1 MMFYLCDKAEN
12 IIRML
17 PTYKCDFA
25 VQELV
30 LNGLYTLN
38 FNIDIKDKWIMD
50 DVEFIIHKDSEDK
63 SNFFM
68 YKLINSENN
77 KNKIEY
83 KAIYIAM
90 DELESY
96 AYITDKKPKNIKASQ
111 AVNIAIDE
119 TKWELGNIDDSKL
132 KSLNFYYSSPLKA
145 LTKVIDVYNIELNFR
160 LKANKNKI
168 VKRLID
174 VKSKI
179 GSFTGKRFF
188 YGSNALE
195 VIQETNTS
203 GIYTKFIP
211 RGRGEEVGD
220 GYGRRIDIKDVVWSK
235 ADGDPMDKPK
245 GQEFIEF
252 EDMTALYGHSDGTA
266 RHTVVNFDNIDDP
279 KELIKEAYSYG
290 KVNSR
295 PQVAYKSDVTKVGRI
310 GLGDGVL
317 IIRKDLDI
325 RYTARVYK
333 IVRDLKNLDKTQVEL
348 GDSRDISQARKNM
361 NFQKRLDNLDEF
373 IGETN
378 LNFVKQI
385 QKGLTESMYNQESYR
400 YESTPG
406 DDSGL
411 LSGTWYFNK
420 PIDQNPDRALY
431 LGGGHIAMAN
441 KKDSDGNWEFTTI
454 ANGDGV
460 VADVIVAGILKGG
473 KVRWNLEDGTFII
486 GTSSS
491 DYSLYW
497 DGSTLH
503 LQNVDIDLKNNRTI
517 QDLKEKQGLSER
529 EIADHKKELQEANA
543 ELDKARNDLNLAKNE
558 ITNLSN
564 DFTLSNIVQDKTNK
578 TVEEKLLN
586 LSTSLNITDE
596 KIESKAE
603 SIRKELETYTND
615 KDKDIRAFLSRYY
628 SSKTQTDKKI
638 EDKVGALR
646 TSFDD
651 KVSGLENTISKTQS
665 SISQINDNIN
675 ISVNEFKKSIT
686 GSLSDMSSKINSFS
700 NKHVN
705 FIKSSDNWDIDN
717 VSGSHAYIGKD
728 TGSLMLDPKENGL
741 SKYIYYFQLE
751 NVEDVDEY
759 TLYLDLGAMTEMIN
773 VFAFTL
779 TNKMGRPITDD
790 IYVGASYVKSNGDI
804 TRKLVRHQGNTNTPY
819 FLRMTV
825 NMSSSNNGTD
835 QWAQINNKSIA
846 LVSGWHEDLTWEDT
860 YLLKNLEIDD
870 LKAEIDVNSRG
881 IALRVRENEVISAIN
896 QSAEQIK
903 IQANRINLEGDVNLT
918 GTFSNINSQGQG
930 VSIRNNRL
938 QVYDNS
944 INDRKKTIG
953 QIWPS
958 RFSDR
963 QGGRMRLDHFA
974 TGLTEINY
982 IKKYTYDDYYHYM
995 VFDING
1001 YTDKS
1006 VNKSP
1011 ITVFENMYFANHKKL
1026 RFGNWEFV
1034 SERDGVL
1041 KIKPVDVKA
1050 GFLFSHRDWQHK
1062 DGFHYYYASGGKD
1075 VTSLIKGM

>member
-1 MMFYLCDKAEN
+1 MIFYLCDKAEN

-50 DVEFIIHKDSEDK
+50 DVEFIIHKDSENK

-68 YKLINSENN
+68 YRLINSENN

-96 AYITDKKPKNIKASQ
+96 SYITDKKPKNIKASQ
-111 AVNIAIDE
+111 AVNIAIDGN
-119 TKWELGNIDDSKL
+119 KWELGNIDDSKL

-145 LTKVIDVYNIELNFR
+145 LTKVIDTYNVELNFR

-486 GTSSS
+486 GNSPS

-503 LQNVDIDLKNNRTI
+503 LRNVDIDLQNNSTI
-517 QDLKEKQGLSER
+517 QNLIEKQGLSEK
-529 EIADHKKELQEANA
+529 EIADHKKELEEANE
-543 ELDKARNDLNLAKNE
+543 ELNKAKNDLNLAKDE

-564 DFTLSNIVQDKTNK
+564 DFTLSNIEQDRTNK
-578 TVEEKLLN
+578 TVEEKILD

-596 KIESKAE
+596 KIETTVE
-603 SIRKELETYTND
+603 SVRKELETYTND
-615 KDKDIRAFLSRYY
+615 K
-628 SSKTQTDKKI
+628 
-638 EDKVGALR
+638 VN
-646 TSFDD
+646 
-651 KVSGLENTISKTQS
+651 GLENTISKTQA
-665 SISQINDNIN
+665 SISQIHDNVN
-675 ISVNEFKKSIT
+675 ISVSEFKKSIT

-717 VSGSHAYIGKD
+717 VSGARAYLGSG
-728 TGSLMLDPKENGL
+728 TGNLNLYPNTTGTDFV
-741 SKYIYYFQLE
+741 YYLKLE

-759 TLYLDLGAMTEMIN
+759 TLYFDLGAMTEMIN
-773 VFAFTL
+773 VFSFTL
-779 TNKMGRPITDD
+779 TNKMGSPITDA
-790 IYVGASYVKSNGDI
+790 IYVDAGYASR
-804 TRKLVRHQGNTNTPY
+804 RKLREKLKRKTNDKDTPFY
-819 FLRMTV
+819 LKILMNIRGDNQFK
-825 NMSSSNNGTD
+825 D
-835 QWAQINNKSIA
+835 QWARINNKSIA
-846 LVSGWHEDLTWEDT
+846 LVSGWHEDLTWDDT
-860 YLLKNLEIDD
+860 YLLKNLEIND

-903 IQANRINLEGDVNLT
+903 IQANRINLEGDVHLT

-944 INDRKKTIG
+944 INDSQKTIG
-953 QIWPS
+953 QIWAD

-963 QGGRMRLDHFA
+963 QGGRMRLDHFS

-1001 YTDKS
+1001 YTDS
-1006 VNKSP
+1006 YVNKEP
-1011 ITVFENMYFANHKKL
+1011 ISVFENMYIANNKRL
-1026 RFGNWEFV
+1026 RFGNWEIIA
-1034 SERDGVL
+1034 ERDSVL
-1041 KIKPVDVKA
+1041 KIKPIEKKA
-1050 GFLFSHRDWQHK
+1050 GYLFAYKDHTHK
-1062 DGFHYYYASGGKD
+1062 NGFHHYWAEGGIEK
-1075 VTSLIKGM
+1075 THLIKGMVI

>member
-50 DVEFIIHKDSEDK
+50 DVEFIIHKDSENK

-68 YKLINSENN
+68 YRLINSENN
-77 KNKIEY
+77 KDKIEY

-96 AYITDKKPKNIKASQ
+96 SYITDKKPKNIKASQ
-111 AVNIAIDE
+111 AVNIAIDG

-132 KSLNFYYSSPLKA
+132 KSLNFFYSSPLKA
-145 LTKVIDVYNIELNFR
+145 LTKVIDVYNVELNFR

-279 KELIKEAYSYG
+279 EELIKEAYSYG

-295 PQVAYKSDVTKVGRI
+295 PQVSYRSDVTRVGRI

-333 IVRDLKNLDKTQVEL
+333 IVRDLKNLNKTQVEL

-378 LNFVKQI
+378 LNVVKQI

-486 GTSSS
+486 GTSPSN
-491 DYSLYW
+491 YSLYW

-503 LQNVDIDLKNNRTI
+503 LRNVDIDLQNNNTI
-517 QDLKEKQGLSER
+517 QNLIEKQGLSEK

-564 DFTLSNIVQDKTNK
+564 DFTLSNIQQDKTNK
-578 TVEEKLLN
+578 TVEEKILD

-603 SIRKELETYTND
+603 SIRKELKNYTND
-615 KDKDIRAFLSRYY
+615 KERDIKTYLLNNY
-628 SSKTQTDKKI
+628 SSSIQTDQKI
-638 EDKVGALR
+638 ENKVGQL
-646 TSFDD
+646 
-651 KVSGLENTISKTQS
+651 KT
-665 SISQINDNIN
+665 SIS
-675 ISVNEFKKSIT
+675 E
-686 GSLSDMSSKINSFS
+686 
-700 NKHVN
+700 
-705 FIKSSDNWDIDN
+705 DIDN
-717 VSGSHAYIGKD
+717 
-728 TGSLMLDPKENGL
+728 L
-741 SKYIYYFQLE
+741 SKEISE
-751 NVEDVDEY
+751 NES
-759 TLYLDLGAMTEMIN
+759 
-773 VFAFTL
+773 
-779 TNKMGRPITDD
+779 KITQTANE
-790 IYVGASYVKSNGDI
+790 I
-804 TRKLVRHQGNTNTPY
+804 
-819 FLRMTV
+819 
-825 NMSSSNNGTD
+825 SS
-835 QWAQINNKSIA
+835 
-846 LVSGWHEDLTWEDT
+846 
-860 YLLKNLEIDD
+860 
-870 LKAEIDVNSRG
+870 
-881 IALRVRENEVISAIN
+881 RVRENEVISAIN

-903 IQANRINLEGDVNLT
+903 IQANKINLQGDLHLT
-918 GTFSNINSQGQG
+918 GTFSNLNSQGQG
-930 VSIRNNRL
+930 VSIRNNSL
-938 QVYDNS
+938 QVYDNA
-944 INDRKKTIG
+944 INDNKKTIG
-953 QIWPS
+953 QIWPA

-982 IKKYTYDDYYHYM
+982 IKKYTYDDYHHYM
-995 VFDING
+995 VFDIYG
-1001 YTDKS
+1001 YTAS
-1006 VNKSP
+1006 HINKEP
-1011 ITVFENMYFANHKKL
+1011 ISVFENMYFANHKKL

-1050 GFLFSHRDWQHK
+1050 GFLFSHKDSQHK

-1075 VTSLIKGM
+1075 VTKLVQGM